1 MREMSWAPQVRSQ
14 GCRSPREPQLLGVT
28 REAELAQQPNTKLWA
43 TAAAQLSLL
52 HTSLLLCHTTLF
64 PHTPSKGQEER
75 RGPHLELFNPHPGC
89 SITTRIR
96 NPATSSAS
104 QTLSLA
110 WLSPELGKLL
120 SQAHRNTTSSQ
131 RLNVSQQRDTPK
143 PSGFYQT
150 LNPTHWLYDFSFSHC
165 PTSEKV
171 CSTWKHLRNN
181 IHSILWSVTCFPLK
195 SEKPLFLSEKCERT
209 ADNSRKVVHKPSK
222 L

>member
-1 MREMSWAPQVRSQ
+1 MSSGQVPGLPQPKGTPAPWSHKGSRAGS
-14 GCRSPREPQLLGVT
+14 
-28 REAELAQQPNTKLWA
+28 
-43 TAAAQLSLL
+43 AAQHKALGHSCSPALPVTHIPPPL
-52 HTSLLLCHTTLF
+52 PHQSSLF

-96 NPATSSAS
+96 NLATSSAS

-120 SQAHRNTTSSQ
+120 SQAHKNTTSSQ

-150 LNPTHWLYDFSFSHC
+150 LNPTHWLYDFGFSHC
-165 PTSEKV
+165 PTFEKV

-181 IHSILWSVTCFPLK
+181 IHSIL
-195 SEKPLFLSEKCERT
+195 
-209 ADNSRKVVHKPSK
+209 
-222 L
+222 